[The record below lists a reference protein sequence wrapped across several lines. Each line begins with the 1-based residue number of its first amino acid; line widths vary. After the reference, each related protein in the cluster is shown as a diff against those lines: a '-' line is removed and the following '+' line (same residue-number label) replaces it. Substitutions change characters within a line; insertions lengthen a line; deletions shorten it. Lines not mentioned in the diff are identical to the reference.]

1 MRLPILLVLVVVLL
15 CVSRSARAERDLI
28 VPFEEGGHLVL
39 DQLAGMRVDAV
50 SGAGYA
56 GPVGVSSHDDKSD
69 GGNESKTTT
78 LWLAPSADLF
88 VTDHLSLG
96 GTIEVAHTWGSVKSG
111 ASGESRLEL
120 PGTTTLSFVPRVGF
134 YVAVTDRIG
143 IWPRVGFG
151 WTSVESA
158 YVSGGAVA
166 TDMFKAML
174 LDADLGLVYRFH
186 ETFFM
191 KAGPEIT
198 TTLGGEHSAPGAG
211 SGSSLQVS
219 AVLGF
224 GMNIEL

>member
-1 MRLPILLVLVVVLL
+1 MRRSFLFVLVVLL
-15 CVSRSARAERDLI
+15 LWSRSARAERDLI

-56 GPVGVSSHDDKSD
+56 GPVGVAFHDDKTD
-69 GGNESKTTT
+69 GGNETKTTT

-96 GTIEVAHTWGSVKSG
+96 GTIEVAHRWGSVKSG
-111 ASGESRLEL
+111 DQRREL
-120 PGTTTLSFVPRVGF
+120 PGTTMLSFVPRVGF

-158 YVSGGAVA
+158 YVAGAAVA
-166 TDMFKAML
+166 TDTFKAML

-186 ETFFM
+186 ETFFL

-198 TTLGGEHSAPGAG
+198 TTLGGEHSAAGVG

>member
-1 MRLPILLVLVVVLL
+1 MRRSFLLVLVVLLL
-15 CVSRSARAERDLI
+15 CWPKNARAERDLI

-39 DQLAGMRVDAV
+39 DQLAGIRVDAV

-56 GPVGVSSHDDKSD
+56 GPIGVSFHDDKTD
-69 GGNESKTTT
+69 GGNETKTTT

-96 GTIEVAHTWGSVKSG
+96 GTIEVAHTWGSVK
-111 ASGESRLEL
+111 AADQKLEL

-158 YVSGGAVA
+158 YVSGETVA
-166 TDMFKAML
+166 TDTFKAML

-219 AVLGF
+219 AAIGF